1 MGEKEEACER
11 MIETLEEAIEILER
25 AKEECTGDWEL
36 FPPDEIEDVIEKL
49 GEIIANL
56 NLKLNQ

>member
-11 MIETLEEAIEILER
+11 MIETLEEVINTLEK
-25 AKEECTGDWEL
+25 AKEECAGDWEL

-49 GEIIANL
+49 TEIITNL
-56 NLKLNQ
+56 NLQLN

>member
-11 MIETLEEAIEILER
+11 MIETLEEAIETLEK
-25 AKEECTGDWEL
+25 AKEDCTGDWEL

-49 GEIIANL
+49 GEIVANL
-56 NLKLNQ
+56 NLQLNK

>member
-11 MIETLEEAIEILER
+11 MIETLEEAINILEK
-25 AKEECTGDWEL
+25 AKEDCTGDWEL

-49 GEIIANL
+49 GEIVANL
-56 NLKLNQ
+56 NLQLNQ

>member
-11 MIETLEEAIEILER
+11 MIETLEEVINTLEK
-25 AKEECTGDWEL
+25 AKEECAGDWEL

-49 GEIIANL
+49 TKIITNL
-56 NLKLNQ
+56 NLQLN

>member
-11 MIETLEEAIEILER
+11 MIETLEEAIDTLEK

-49 GEIIANL
+49 GEIVANL

>member
-11 MIETLEEAIEILER
+11 MIETLEDAIETLEK

-36 FPPDEIEDVIEKL
+36 FPPDEIEEVIEKL
-49 GEIIANL
+49 AEIVSTL
-56 NLKLNQ
+56 NLQLGQ

>member
-11 MIETLEEAIEILER
+11 MIETLEK
-25 AKEECTGDWEL
+25 AKEECAGDWEL

-49 GEIIANL
+49 TEIITNL
-56 NLKLNQ
+56 NLQLN

>member
-11 MIETLEEAIEILER
+11 MIETLKEAINTLER

-49 GEIIANL
+49 TEIITNL
-56 NLKLNQ
+56 SRQLN

>member
-11 MIETLEEAIEILER
+11 MIETLEEAINTLEK
-25 AKEECTGDWEL
+25 AKEECAGDWNF

-49 GEIIANL
+49 VEIVANL
-56 NLKLNQ
+56 NLQLSQ